1 MKGLWVG
8 DSEASGLLT
17 EPNLY
22 YHCVLFK
29 EYAKNN
35 WYLFLDPNR
44 EGFEDAVRWYK
55 TKHSDKNIT
64 LLDINKDFVTWLTTT
79 PKAIAVHNMFGYDL
93 PLWQKLSGIHFDMF
107 RDPKCMGTI
116 NDKQVNLYDTLSMSR
131 TLWPDRPLPKGCPE
145 SVKNPVTGRLE
156 LVAPHGLMAWGYR
169 VANKKVKIDDW
180 RNQPLWE
187 YCNRIVEDVIINEL
201 VWKELMDEM
210 QCKGKFEDTAK
221 FLYKDTPYGK
231 QHKINW
237 KNALRRGMLADY
249 LMLLQER
256 QGVWF
261 DTEAAEKL
269 CARIDTMMKE
279 IEDEVEPLL
288 PPKPM
293 SESQRPKFPS
303 RPFNRDGS
311 ISSTGYKWLKKLG
324 YPVDFSAFDYVAPP
338 AKPFTSTGG
347 LSAAGARWCLNEF
360 GIEDP
365 EKAREFLSEYA
376 QKPAPQ
382 PLPDDL
388 MEKAKKDLHDQ
399 KEPDFLVPMKLS
411 NQDDIKR
418 YLVNTAGWKPTMW
431 RTKDVTKDSFKK
443 ERKDDVI
450 HTYVESY
457 LDDLDQSE
465 YKYLILEYL
474 RSTNED
480 FQITNR
486 VYDGRKEN
494 ETREKKVFAAFRR
507 LARALPTSPMLKD
520 TFGHLCPNLEKID
533 ADTAKK
539 IVKWLSLRN
548 RRGVLRPMNEK
559 EGESKGWLNHPRLAV
574 DHKLPAGSSGITNTG
589 RRKHCV
595 VCNVPKPSEKVLLG
609 KEMRGLLGVDTTKYY
624 EVGIDGSNLEQLIG
638 AWGAFEFDN
647 GLYYHTVTKGDA
659 HCYSGDTQILTE
671 NGWEYFENLQDGTMV
686 FQYHHDNRTMS
697 LVEPEV
703 YIRKD
708 FTGSMYHIYNS
719 GVDFLV
725 TDKHRMLTEDER
737 YRKNELL
744 CTLAGDLKVGKVK
757 GTNSSRRFIHGAEFY
772 GDKHLSQAEIN
783 LIIAV
788 HDDGNVIENRNGFV
802 CRVEL
807 AKKRKIEKL
816 LQTLNNLQIPYSEQ
830 KGKITKGGLLTKR
843 FQFEIPSF
851 VFEFIDSN
859 KDFEYSLMRLDKESK
874 NAFVMSLPERD
885 GWVSTTPGV
894 FFYSQADCRRKS
906 VEVVAALATQCG
918 LRNNTVLIDKPGH
931 AVQHRVTVGS
941 KMKAGL
947 LSLKKDKIEVKDF
960 KVYCVTVP
968 TGAIIVR
975 RNGKTAICGNC
986 ENAKA
991 YSKAAGRE
999 VSRGDGKPITYGVLY
1014 GAQAPKVAS
1023 MLDVPR
1029 EIGQKVID
1037 ALWDANPGLKGRKE
1051 ALEAFWEATG
1061 RKFIYGLDGRK
1072 LYARSR
1078 HSLLNLFQQNG
1089 GALLCD
1095 LVGILMHYQLIKRG
1109 WYDLGV
1115 RRIIY
1120 YHDEYQL
1127 QVPLSFRK
1135 FYYFDTIE
1143 ALEAFKAE
1151 QEAKGVIFDGH
1162 KYKKERR
1169 DENDE
1174 KMVDKD
1180 GNQLYDPILNED
1192 GKLTL
1197 VYCPVGEMVVKC
1209 FWQASKMLGVPFQI
1223 TGEYLT
1229 GESWG
1234 SCH

>member
-1 MKGLWVG
+1 MKGLHIF
-8 DSEASGLLT
+8 DCEASGLLT

-29 EYAKNN
+29 EYAQPVFN
-35 WYLFLDPNR
+35 LFLPPEHDGY
-44 EGFEDAVRWYK
+44 EEAITWVR
-55 TKHSDKNIT
+55 THHSDVEVNIHT
-64 LLDINKDFVTWLTTT
+64 IDKLEGWLTTA
-79 PKAIAVHNMFGYDL
+79 PAAIAAHNCFGYDFQL
-93 PLWQKLSGIHFDMF
+93 MEKLSGIHFDMF
-107 RDPKCMGTI
+107 RDPKCMGSI

-187 YCNRIVEDVIINEL
+187 YVHRVWEDVIINEL

-311 ISSTGYKWLKKLG
+311 ISSTGYKWLEKLG

-338 AKPFTSTGG
+338 AKPFTPTGG

-365 EKAREFLSEYA
+365 EKAKEFLSEYA

-638 AWGAFEFDN
+638 AWGAYEFDD
-647 GLYYHTVTKGDA
+647 GLYYHTVSQGDA
-659 HCYSGDTQILTE
+659 H
-671 NGWEYFENLQDGTMV
+671 
-686 FQYHHDNRTMS
+686 
-697 LVEPEV
+697 
-703 YIRKD
+703 
-708 FTGSMYHIYNS
+708 
-719 GVDFLV
+719 
-725 TDKHRMLTEDER
+725 
-737 YRKNELL
+737 
-744 CTLAGDLKVGKVK
+744 
-757 GTNSSRRFIHGAEFY
+757 
-772 GDKHLSQAEIN
+772 
-783 LIIAV
+783 AV
-788 HDDGNVIENRNGFV
+788 
-802 CRVEL
+802 
-807 AKKRKIEKL
+807 
-816 LQTLNNLQIPYSEQ
+816 
-830 KGKITKGGLLTKR
+830 
-843 FQFEIPSF
+843 
-851 VFEFIDSN
+851 
-859 KDFEYSLMRLDKESK
+859 
-874 NAFVMSLPERD
+874 
-885 GWVSTTPGV
+885 
-894 FFYSQADCRRKS
+894 
-906 VEVVAALATQCG
+906 
-918 LRNNTVLIDKPGH
+918 
-931 AVQHRVTVGS
+931 
-941 KMKAGL
+941 
-947 LSLKKDKIEVKDF
+947 
-960 KVYCVTVP
+960 
-968 TGAIIVR
+968 
-975 RNGKTAICGNC
+975 
-986 ENAKA
+986 NAKA
-991 YSKAAGRE
+991 YSAAAGKE

-1023 MLDVPR
+1023 MLDVSR

-1169 DENDE
+1169 DENGE

-1197 VYCPVGEMVVKC
+1197 MYCPVGEMVVKC

-1229 GESWG
+1229 GRSWG
-1234 SCH
+1234 ECH

>member
-1 MKGLWVG
+1 MKGLWIG

-44 EGFEDAVRWYK
+44 EGFEDAVKWYK
-55 TKHSDKNIT
+55 TRHSDKNIT
-64 LLDINKDFVTWLTTT
+64 LLDINKDFVTWLTTV
-79 PKAIAVHNMFGYDL
+79 PKAIAVHNIFGYDL
-93 PLWQKLSGIHFDMF
+93 PLWQKLSGIEYDMF
-107 RDPKCMGTI
+107 RDPGCMGTI

-187 YCNRIVEDVIINEL
+187 YVHRVWEDVIINEL

-311 ISSTGYKWLKKLG
+311 ISSTGYKWLEKLG

-376 QKPAPQ
+376 QKPVPQ
-382 PLPDDL
+382 PLPNDL

-494 ETREKKVFAAFRR
+494 ETREKKVFAVFRR

-595 VCNVPKPSEKVLLG
+595 VDVL
-609 KEMRGLLGVDTTKYY
+609 
-624 EVGIDGSNLEQLIG
+624 
-638 AWGAFEFDN
+638 
-647 GLYYHTVTKGDA
+647 
-659 HCYSGDTQILTE
+659 
-671 NGWEYFENLQDGTMV
+671 
-686 FQYHHDNRTMS
+686 
-697 LVEPEV
+697 
-703 YIRKD
+703 
-708 FTGSMYHIYNS
+708 
-719 GVDFLV
+719 
-725 TDKHRMLTEDER
+725 
-737 YRKNELL
+737 
-744 CTLAGDLKVGKVK
+744 
-757 GTNSSRRFIHGAEFY
+757 
-772 GDKHLSQAEIN
+772 
-783 LIIAV
+783 
-788 HDDGNVIENRNGFV
+788 
-802 CRVEL
+802 
-807 AKKRKIEKL
+807 
-816 LQTLNNLQIPYSEQ
+816 
-830 KGKITKGGLLTKR
+830 
-843 FQFEIPSF
+843 
-851 VFEFIDSN
+851 
-859 KDFEYSLMRLDKESK
+859 
-874 NAFVMSLPERD
+874 
-885 GWVSTTPGV
+885 
-894 FFYSQADCRRKS
+894 
-906 VEVVAALATQCG
+906 
-918 LRNNTVLIDKPGH
+918 
-931 AVQHRVTVGS
+931 
-941 KMKAGL
+941 
-947 LSLKKDKIEVKDF
+947 
-960 KVYCVTVP
+960 
-968 TGAIIVR
+968 
-975 RNGKTAICGNC
+975 
-986 ENAKA
+986 
-991 YSKAAGRE
+991 
-999 VSRGDGKPITYGVLY
+999 
-1014 GAQAPKVAS
+1014 AS
-1023 MLDVPR
+1023 
-1029 EIGQKVID
+1029 
-1037 ALWDANPGLKGRKE
+1037 
-1051 ALEAFWEATG
+1051 
-1061 RKFIYGLDGRK
+1061 
-1072 LYARSR
+1072 
-1078 HSLLNLFQQNG
+1078 H
-1089 GALLCD
+1089 
-1095 LVGILMHYQLIKRG
+1095 
-1109 WYDLGV
+1109 
-1115 RRIIY
+1115 
-1120 YHDEYQL
+1120 
-1127 QVPLSFRK
+1127 
-1135 FYYFDTIE
+1135 
-1143 ALEAFKAE
+1143 
-1151 QEAKGVIFDGH
+1151 
-1162 KYKKERR
+1162 
-1169 DENDE
+1169 
-1174 KMVDKD
+1174 
-1180 GNQLYDPILNED
+1180 
-1192 GKLTL
+1192 
-1197 VYCPVGEMVVKC
+1197 
-1209 FWQASKMLGVPFQI
+1209 
-1223 TGEYLT
+1223 
-1229 GESWG
+1229 
-1234 SCH
+1234 

>member
-1 MKGLWVG
+1 MKGLHIF

-29 EYAKNN
+29 EYAQPVFN
-35 WYLFLDPNR
+35 LFLPPEHDGY
-44 EGFEDAVRWYK
+44 EEAITWVR
-55 TKHSDKNIT
+55 THHNDVEVNIHNIDE
-64 LLDINKDFVTWLTTT
+64 LATWLTTV
-79 PKAIAVHNMFGYDL
+79 PAAIACHNAFGYDL
-93 PLWQKLSGIHFDMF
+93 PLWRKLSGIEYDMF

-116 NDKQVNLYDTLSMSR
+116 NDKQVSLYDTLSMSR

-187 YCNRIVEDVIINEL
+187 YVHRVWEDVIINEL

-249 LMLLQER
+249 LMILQEQ

-261 DTEAAEKL
+261 NTEAAEKL
-269 CARIDTMMKE
+269 CDRIDTMMKE
-279 IEDEVEPLL
+279 IEEEVEPLL

-311 ISSTGYKWLKKLG
+311 ISSTGYKWLEKLG

-399 KEPDFLVPMKLS
+399 KEPDFLIPMKLS

-457 LDDLDQSE
+457 LDDLDKSE
-465 YKYLILEYL
+465 YKYLILEHL

-486 VYDGRKEN
+486 VYDGRKDN

-559 EGESKGWLNHPRLAV
+559 EGESKGWLNHPRLAI

-595 VCNVPKPSEKVLLG
+595 VCNVPKPSDKVLLG

-638 AWGAFEFDN
+638 AWGAYEFDD
-647 GLYYHTVTKGDA
+647 GLYYRTVSQGDA
-659 HCYSGDTQILTE
+659 H
-671 NGWEYFENLQDGTMV
+671 
-686 FQYHHDNRTMS
+686 
-697 LVEPEV
+697 
-703 YIRKD
+703 
-708 FTGSMYHIYNS
+708 
-719 GVDFLV
+719 
-725 TDKHRMLTEDER
+725 
-737 YRKNELL
+737 
-744 CTLAGDLKVGKVK
+744 
-757 GTNSSRRFIHGAEFY
+757 
-772 GDKHLSQAEIN
+772 
-783 LIIAV
+783 AV
-788 HDDGNVIENRNGFV
+788 
-802 CRVEL
+802 
-807 AKKRKIEKL
+807 
-816 LQTLNNLQIPYSEQ
+816 
-830 KGKITKGGLLTKR
+830 
-843 FQFEIPSF
+843 
-851 VFEFIDSN
+851 
-859 KDFEYSLMRLDKESK
+859 
-874 NAFVMSLPERD
+874 
-885 GWVSTTPGV
+885 
-894 FFYSQADCRRKS
+894 
-906 VEVVAALATQCG
+906 
-918 LRNNTVLIDKPGH
+918 
-931 AVQHRVTVGS
+931 
-941 KMKAGL
+941 
-947 LSLKKDKIEVKDF
+947 
-960 KVYCVTVP
+960 
-968 TGAIIVR
+968 
-975 RNGKTAICGNC
+975 
-986 ENAKA
+986 NAKA
-991 YSKAAGRE
+991 YSIAAGKE

-1014 GAQAPKVAS
+1014 GAQAPKVAT
-1023 MLDVPR
+1023 MLDVSR
-1029 EIGQKVID
+1029 EVGQKVID

-1061 RKFIYGLDGRK
+1061 KKFIYGLDGRK

-1169 DENDE
+1169 DENGE

-1180 GNQLYDPILNED
+1180 GNQLYDPILNEN

-1197 VYCPVGEMVVKC
+1197 MYCPVGEMVVKC

-1229 GESWG
+1229 GRSWG
-1234 SCH
+1234 ECH

>member
-1 MKGLWVG
+1 MKGLHIF
-8 DSEASGLLT
+8 DCEASGLLT

-29 EYAKNN
+29 EYAQPVFN
-35 WYLFLDPNR
+35 LFLPPEHDGY
-44 EGFEDAVRWYK
+44 EEAITWVK
-55 TKHSDKNIT
+55 THHNDVEVHIRTIDK
-64 LLDINKDFVTWLTTT
+64 LESWLTTVPT
-79 PKAIAVHNMFGYDL
+79 AIAAHNCFGYDFQL
-93 PLWQKLSGIHFDMF
+93 MEKLSGIHFDMF
-107 RDPKCMGTI
+107 RDPKCMGSI

-187 YCNRIVEDVIINEL
+187 YVHRVWEDVIINEL

-311 ISSTGYKWLKKLG
+311 ISSTGYKWLEKLG

-382 PLPDDL
+382 PLPDEL

-638 AWGAFEFDN
+638 AWGAYEFDD
-647 GLYYHTVTKGDA
+647 GLYYHTVSQGDA
-659 HCYSGDTQILTE
+659 H
-671 NGWEYFENLQDGTMV
+671 
-686 FQYHHDNRTMS
+686 
-697 LVEPEV
+697 
-703 YIRKD
+703 
-708 FTGSMYHIYNS
+708 
-719 GVDFLV
+719 
-725 TDKHRMLTEDER
+725 
-737 YRKNELL
+737 
-744 CTLAGDLKVGKVK
+744 
-757 GTNSSRRFIHGAEFY
+757 
-772 GDKHLSQAEIN
+772 
-783 LIIAV
+783 AV
-788 HDDGNVIENRNGFV
+788 
-802 CRVEL
+802 
-807 AKKRKIEKL
+807 
-816 LQTLNNLQIPYSEQ
+816 
-830 KGKITKGGLLTKR
+830 
-843 FQFEIPSF
+843 
-851 VFEFIDSN
+851 
-859 KDFEYSLMRLDKESK
+859 
-874 NAFVMSLPERD
+874 
-885 GWVSTTPGV
+885 
-894 FFYSQADCRRKS
+894 
-906 VEVVAALATQCG
+906 
-918 LRNNTVLIDKPGH
+918 
-931 AVQHRVTVGS
+931 
-941 KMKAGL
+941 
-947 LSLKKDKIEVKDF
+947 
-960 KVYCVTVP
+960 
-968 TGAIIVR
+968 
-975 RNGKTAICGNC
+975 
-986 ENAKA
+986 NAKA
-991 YSKAAGRE
+991 YSAAAGKE

-1023 MLDVPR
+1023 MLDVSR

-1051 ALEAFWEATG
+1051 ALEEFWEATG

-1135 FYYFDTIE
+1135 FYYFNTIE
-1143 ALEAFKAE
+1143 ELEAFKAE

-1169 DENDE
+1169 DENGE

-1197 VYCPVGEMVVKC
+1197 MYCPVGEMVVKC

-1234 SCH
+1234 TCH

>member
-1 MKGLWVG
+1 MKGLHIF
-8 DSEASGLLT
+8 DLECSGLLSD
-17 EPNLY
+17 PDLY
-22 YHCVLFK
+22 YHCALFK
-29 EYAKNN
+29 EYGKPVFN
-35 WYLFLDPNR
+35 LFLPPEHDGY
-44 EGFEDAVRWYK
+44 EEAITWVK
-55 TKHSDKNIT
+55 THHSDVQVNFHTIDE
-64 LLDINKDFVTWLTTT
+64 LEEWLTNVPT
-79 PKAIAVHNMFGYDL
+79 AIACHNCFSYDFL
-93 PLWQKLSGIHFDMF
+93 VMERLSGIHFDMF

-187 YCNRIVEDVIINEL
+187 YVHRVYEDVIINEL

-237 KNALRRGMLADY
+237 KNALRRGMLADF
-249 LMLLQER
+249 LMTLQEQ

-261 DTEAAEKL
+261 NTEAAEKL
-269 CARIDTMMKE
+269 CDRIDTMMKE
-279 IEDEVEPLL
+279 IEEEVEPLL

-311 ISSTGYKWLKKLG
+311 ISSTGYKWLEKLG

-376 QKPAPQ
+376 QKPVPQ

-486 VYDGRKEN
+486 VYDGRKDN

-595 VCNVPKPSEKVLLG
+595 VDVL
-609 KEMRGLLGVDTTKYY
+609 
-624 EVGIDGSNLEQLIG
+624 
-638 AWGAFEFDN
+638 
-647 GLYYHTVTKGDA
+647 
-659 HCYSGDTQILTE
+659 
-671 NGWEYFENLQDGTMV
+671 
-686 FQYHHDNRTMS
+686 
-697 LVEPEV
+697 
-703 YIRKD
+703 
-708 FTGSMYHIYNS
+708 
-719 GVDFLV
+719 
-725 TDKHRMLTEDER
+725 
-737 YRKNELL
+737 
-744 CTLAGDLKVGKVK
+744 
-757 GTNSSRRFIHGAEFY
+757 
-772 GDKHLSQAEIN
+772 
-783 LIIAV
+783 
-788 HDDGNVIENRNGFV
+788 
-802 CRVEL
+802 
-807 AKKRKIEKL
+807 
-816 LQTLNNLQIPYSEQ
+816 
-830 KGKITKGGLLTKR
+830 
-843 FQFEIPSF
+843 
-851 VFEFIDSN
+851 
-859 KDFEYSLMRLDKESK
+859 
-874 NAFVMSLPERD
+874 
-885 GWVSTTPGV
+885 
-894 FFYSQADCRRKS
+894 
-906 VEVVAALATQCG
+906 
-918 LRNNTVLIDKPGH
+918 
-931 AVQHRVTVGS
+931 
-941 KMKAGL
+941 
-947 LSLKKDKIEVKDF
+947 
-960 KVYCVTVP
+960 
-968 TGAIIVR
+968 
-975 RNGKTAICGNC
+975 
-986 ENAKA
+986 
-991 YSKAAGRE
+991 
-999 VSRGDGKPITYGVLY
+999 
-1014 GAQAPKVAS
+1014 AS
-1023 MLDVPR
+1023 
-1029 EIGQKVID
+1029 
-1037 ALWDANPGLKGRKE
+1037 
-1051 ALEAFWEATG
+1051 
-1061 RKFIYGLDGRK
+1061 
-1072 LYARSR
+1072 
-1078 HSLLNLFQQNG
+1078 H
-1089 GALLCD
+1089 
-1095 LVGILMHYQLIKRG
+1095 
-1109 WYDLGV
+1109 
-1115 RRIIY
+1115 
-1120 YHDEYQL
+1120 
-1127 QVPLSFRK
+1127 
-1135 FYYFDTIE
+1135 
-1143 ALEAFKAE
+1143 
-1151 QEAKGVIFDGH
+1151 
-1162 KYKKERR
+1162 
-1169 DENDE
+1169 
-1174 KMVDKD
+1174 
-1180 GNQLYDPILNED
+1180 
-1192 GKLTL
+1192 
-1197 VYCPVGEMVVKC
+1197 
-1209 FWQASKMLGVPFQI
+1209 
-1223 TGEYLT
+1223 
-1229 GESWG
+1229 
-1234 SCH
+1234 

>member
-1 MKGLWVG
+1 MKGLHIF
-8 DSEASGLLT
+8 DCEASGLLT

-29 EYAKNN
+29 EYAQPVFN
-35 WYLFLDPNR
+35 LFLPPEHDGY
-44 EGFEDAVRWYK
+44 EEAITWVK
-55 TKHSDKNIT
+55 THHNDVEVHIHTIDK
-64 LLDINKDFVTWLTTT
+64 LEWWLTTAPT
-79 PKAIAVHNMFGYDL
+79 AIACHNCFGYDFQL
-93 PLWQKLSGIHFDMF
+93 MEKLSGIHFDMF
-107 RDPKCMGTI
+107 RDPKCMGSI

-187 YCNRIVEDVIINEL
+187 YVHRVWEDVIINEL

-269 CARIDTMMKE
+269 CARIDAMMKE
-279 IEDEVEPLL
+279 IEEEVEPLL

-311 ISSTGYKWLKKLG
+311 ISSTGYKWLEKLG

-376 QKPAPQ
+376 QKPVPQ

-638 AWGAFEFDN
+638 AWGAYEFDD
-647 GLYYHTVTKGDA
+647 GLYYHTVSQGDA
-659 HCYSGDTQILTE
+659 H
-671 NGWEYFENLQDGTMV
+671 
-686 FQYHHDNRTMS
+686 
-697 LVEPEV
+697 
-703 YIRKD
+703 
-708 FTGSMYHIYNS
+708 
-719 GVDFLV
+719 
-725 TDKHRMLTEDER
+725 
-737 YRKNELL
+737 
-744 CTLAGDLKVGKVK
+744 
-757 GTNSSRRFIHGAEFY
+757 
-772 GDKHLSQAEIN
+772 
-783 LIIAV
+783 AV
-788 HDDGNVIENRNGFV
+788 
-802 CRVEL
+802 
-807 AKKRKIEKL
+807 
-816 LQTLNNLQIPYSEQ
+816 
-830 KGKITKGGLLTKR
+830 
-843 FQFEIPSF
+843 
-851 VFEFIDSN
+851 
-859 KDFEYSLMRLDKESK
+859 
-874 NAFVMSLPERD
+874 
-885 GWVSTTPGV
+885 
-894 FFYSQADCRRKS
+894 
-906 VEVVAALATQCG
+906 
-918 LRNNTVLIDKPGH
+918 
-931 AVQHRVTVGS
+931 
-941 KMKAGL
+941 
-947 LSLKKDKIEVKDF
+947 
-960 KVYCVTVP
+960 
-968 TGAIIVR
+968 
-975 RNGKTAICGNC
+975 
-986 ENAKA
+986 NAKA
-991 YSKAAGRE
+991 YSAAAGKE

-1023 MLDVPR
+1023 MLDVSR

-1135 FYYFDTIE
+1135 FYYFDTVE

-1169 DENDE
+1169 DENGE

-1192 GKLTL
+1192 GKLIL
-1197 VYCPVGEMVVKC
+1197 MYCPVGEMVVKC

-1229 GESWG
+1229 GRSWG
-1234 SCH
+1234 ECH

>member
-1 MKGLWVG
+1 MIGLWIG

-22 YHCVLFK
+22 YHCILLK

-35 WYLFLDPNR
+35 WVLFLDPKR
-44 EGFEDAVRWYK
+44 DGYDEAVTWVK
-55 TKHSDKNIT
+55 THHSDDNVRIF
-64 LLDINKDFVTWLTTT
+64 DIAKLPEWLVTE
-79 PKAIAVHNMFGYDL
+79 PKAIAIHNFFGYDL
-93 PLWQKLSGIHFDMF
+93 PLWKKLSGIEYDMF

-187 YCNRIVEDVIINEL
+187 YVHRVYEDVIINEL

-249 LMLLQER
+249 LMILQEQ

-261 DTEAAEKL
+261 NTEAAEKL
-269 CARIDTMMKE
+269 CDRIDTMMKE
-279 IEDEVEPLL
+279 IEEEVEPLL

-311 ISSTGYKWLKKLG
+311 ISSTGYKWLEKLG

-399 KEPDFLVPMKLS
+399 KEPDFLIPMKLS

-457 LDDLDQSE
+457 LDDLDKSE
-465 YKYLILEYL
+465 YKYLILEHL
-474 RSTNED
+474 RNTNED

-486 VYDGRKEN
+486 VYDGRKDN

-559 EGESKGWLNHPRLAV
+559 EGESKGWLNHPRLAI

-595 VCNVPKPSEKVLLG
+595 VCNVPKPSDKVLLG

-638 AWGAFEFDN
+638 AWGAYEFDD
-647 GLYYHTVTKGDA
+647 GLYYRTVSQGDA
-659 HCYSGDTQILTE
+659 H
-671 NGWEYFENLQDGTMV
+671 
-686 FQYHHDNRTMS
+686 
-697 LVEPEV
+697 
-703 YIRKD
+703 
-708 FTGSMYHIYNS
+708 
-719 GVDFLV
+719 
-725 TDKHRMLTEDER
+725 
-737 YRKNELL
+737 
-744 CTLAGDLKVGKVK
+744 
-757 GTNSSRRFIHGAEFY
+757 
-772 GDKHLSQAEIN
+772 
-783 LIIAV
+783 AV
-788 HDDGNVIENRNGFV
+788 
-802 CRVEL
+802 
-807 AKKRKIEKL
+807 
-816 LQTLNNLQIPYSEQ
+816 
-830 KGKITKGGLLTKR
+830 
-843 FQFEIPSF
+843 
-851 VFEFIDSN
+851 
-859 KDFEYSLMRLDKESK
+859 
-874 NAFVMSLPERD
+874 
-885 GWVSTTPGV
+885 
-894 FFYSQADCRRKS
+894 
-906 VEVVAALATQCG
+906 
-918 LRNNTVLIDKPGH
+918 
-931 AVQHRVTVGS
+931 
-941 KMKAGL
+941 
-947 LSLKKDKIEVKDF
+947 
-960 KVYCVTVP
+960 
-968 TGAIIVR
+968 
-975 RNGKTAICGNC
+975 
-986 ENAKA
+986 NAKA
-991 YSKAAGRE
+991 YSIAAGKE

-1014 GAQAPKVAS
+1014 GAQAPKVAT
-1023 MLDVPR
+1023 MLDVSR
-1029 EIGQKVID
+1029 EVGQKVID

-1061 RKFIYGLDGRK
+1061 KKFIYGLDGRK

-1120 YHDEYQL
+1120 YHKHHCG
-1127 QVPLSFRK
+1127 F
-1135 FYYFDTIE
+1135 IE
-1143 ALEAFKAE
+1143 
-1151 QEAKGVIFDGH
+1151 
-1162 KYKKERR
+1162 
-1169 DENDE
+1169 
-1174 KMVDKD
+1174 
-1180 GNQLYDPILNED
+1180 
-1192 GKLTL
+1192 
-1197 VYCPVGEMVVKC
+1197 
-1209 FWQASKMLGVPFQI
+1209 
-1223 TGEYLT
+1223 
-1229 GESWG
+1229 
-1234 SCH
+1234 

>member
-1 MKGLWVG
+1 MKGLHIF
-8 DSEASGLLT
+8 DCEASGLLT

-29 EYAKNN
+29 EYAQPVFN
-35 WYLFLDPNR
+35 LFLPPEHDGY
-44 EGFEDAVRWYK
+44 EEAITWVR
-55 TKHSDKNIT
+55 THHNDVEVHIHTIDK
-64 LLDINKDFVTWLTTT
+64 LEWWLTTT
-79 PKAIAVHNMFGYDL
+79 PTAIACHNCFGYDFQL
-93 PLWQKLSGIHFDMF
+93 MEKLSGIHFDMF
-107 RDPKCMGTI
+107 RDPKCMGSI

-187 YCNRIVEDVIINEL
+187 YVHRVWEDVIINEL

-261 DTEAAEKL
+261 DIEAAEKL

-303 RPFNRDGS
+303 KPFNQDGS
-311 ISSTGYKWLKKLG
+311 ISNTGYRWLEKLG

-347 LSAAGARWCLNEF
+347 LSAAGARWCLKEF

-388 MEKAKKDLHDQ
+388 LEKAKKDLHDQ

-559 EGESKGWLNHPRLAV
+559 EGESKGWLNHPRLAI

-595 VCNVPKPSEKVLLG
+595 VCNVPKPSDKVLLG

-638 AWGAFEFDN
+638 AWGAYEFDD
-647 GLYYHTVTKGDA
+647 GLYYRTVSQGDA
-659 HCYSGDTQILTE
+659 H
-671 NGWEYFENLQDGTMV
+671 
-686 FQYHHDNRTMS
+686 
-697 LVEPEV
+697 
-703 YIRKD
+703 
-708 FTGSMYHIYNS
+708 
-719 GVDFLV
+719 
-725 TDKHRMLTEDER
+725 
-737 YRKNELL
+737 
-744 CTLAGDLKVGKVK
+744 
-757 GTNSSRRFIHGAEFY
+757 
-772 GDKHLSQAEIN
+772 
-783 LIIAV
+783 AV
-788 HDDGNVIENRNGFV
+788 
-802 CRVEL
+802 
-807 AKKRKIEKL
+807 
-816 LQTLNNLQIPYSEQ
+816 
-830 KGKITKGGLLTKR
+830 
-843 FQFEIPSF
+843 
-851 VFEFIDSN
+851 
-859 KDFEYSLMRLDKESK
+859 
-874 NAFVMSLPERD
+874 
-885 GWVSTTPGV
+885 
-894 FFYSQADCRRKS
+894 
-906 VEVVAALATQCG
+906 
-918 LRNNTVLIDKPGH
+918 
-931 AVQHRVTVGS
+931 
-941 KMKAGL
+941 
-947 LSLKKDKIEVKDF
+947 
-960 KVYCVTVP
+960 
-968 TGAIIVR
+968 
-975 RNGKTAICGNC
+975 
-986 ENAKA
+986 NAKA
-991 YSKAAGRE
+991 YSVAAGKE

-1014 GAQAPKVAS
+1014 GAQAPKVAT
-1023 MLDVPR
+1023 MLDVSR

-1061 RKFIYGLDGRK
+1061 KKFIYGLDGRK

-1127 QVPLSFRK
+1127 QVPLNFRK
-1135 FYYFDTIE
+1135 TYYFSTIE
-1143 ALEAFKAE
+1143 ELEAFKAE
-1151 QEAKGVIFDGH
+1151 QEAKGTIFDGH

-1169 DENDE
+1169 DENGE

-1197 VYCPVGEMVVKC
+1197 IYCPVGEMVVKC

-1229 GESWG
+1229 GDSWG
-1234 SCH
+1234 TCH

>member
-1 MKGLWVG
+1 MKGLHVF
-8 DSEASGLLT
+8 DLECSGLLSD
-17 EPNLY
+17 PDLY
-22 YHCVLFK
+22 YHCALFK
-29 EYAKNN
+29 EYGKPVFN
-35 WYLFLDPNR
+35 LFLPPEHDGY
-44 EGFEDAVRWYK
+44 EEAITWVK
-55 TKHSDKNIT
+55 THHSDVQVNFHTIDE
-64 LLDINKDFVTWLTTT
+64 LEEWLTTVPT
-79 PKAIAVHNMFGYDL
+79 AIACHNCFSYDFL
-93 PLWQKLSGIHFDMF
+93 VMKRLSGIHFDMF

-187 YCNRIVEDVIINEL
+187 YVHRVYEDVIINEL

-249 LMLLQER
+249 LMTLQEQ

-303 RPFNRDGS
+303 RPFNQDGS
-311 ISSTGYKWLKKLG
+311 ISNTGYKWLEKLG

-347 LSAAGARWCLNEF
+347 LSAAGAKWCLKEF

-638 AWGAFEFDN
+638 AWGAYEFDD
-647 GLYYHTVTKGDA
+647 GLYYHTVSQGDA
-659 HCYSGDTQILTE
+659 H
-671 NGWEYFENLQDGTMV
+671 
-686 FQYHHDNRTMS
+686 
-697 LVEPEV
+697 
-703 YIRKD
+703 
-708 FTGSMYHIYNS
+708 
-719 GVDFLV
+719 
-725 TDKHRMLTEDER
+725 
-737 YRKNELL
+737 
-744 CTLAGDLKVGKVK
+744 
-757 GTNSSRRFIHGAEFY
+757 
-772 GDKHLSQAEIN
+772 
-783 LIIAV
+783 AV
-788 HDDGNVIENRNGFV
+788 
-802 CRVEL
+802 
-807 AKKRKIEKL
+807 
-816 LQTLNNLQIPYSEQ
+816 
-830 KGKITKGGLLTKR
+830 
-843 FQFEIPSF
+843 
-851 VFEFIDSN
+851 
-859 KDFEYSLMRLDKESK
+859 
-874 NAFVMSLPERD
+874 
-885 GWVSTTPGV
+885 
-894 FFYSQADCRRKS
+894 
-906 VEVVAALATQCG
+906 
-918 LRNNTVLIDKPGH
+918 
-931 AVQHRVTVGS
+931 
-941 KMKAGL
+941 
-947 LSLKKDKIEVKDF
+947 
-960 KVYCVTVP
+960 
-968 TGAIIVR
+968 
-975 RNGKTAICGNC
+975 
-986 ENAKA
+986 NAKA
-991 YSKAAGRE
+991 YSAAAGKE

-1023 MLDVPR
+1023 MLDVSR

-1120 YHDEYQL
+1120 YHKHHCG
-1127 QVPLSFRK
+1127 F
-1135 FYYFDTIE
+1135 IE
-1143 ALEAFKAE
+1143 
-1151 QEAKGVIFDGH
+1151 
-1162 KYKKERR
+1162 
-1169 DENDE
+1169 
-1174 KMVDKD
+1174 
-1180 GNQLYDPILNED
+1180 
-1192 GKLTL
+1192 
-1197 VYCPVGEMVVKC
+1197 
-1209 FWQASKMLGVPFQI
+1209 
-1223 TGEYLT
+1223 
-1229 GESWG
+1229 
-1234 SCH
+1234 

>member
-1 MKGLWVG
+1 MKGLHIF
-8 DSEASGLLT
+8 DCEASGLLT

-29 EYAKNN
+29 EYAKPVFN
-35 WYLFLDPNR
+35 LFLPPEHDGY
-44 EGFEDAVRWYK
+44 EEAITWVR
-55 TKHSDKNIT
+55 THHNDVNVNIHTIDK
-64 LLDINKDFVTWLTTT
+64 LEEWLTTA
-79 PKAIAVHNMFGYDL
+79 PAAIACHNMFGYDCQL
-93 PLWQKLSGIHFDMF
+93 MEKLSGIHFDMF
-107 RDPKCMGTI
+107 RDPKCMGSI

-187 YCNRIVEDVIINEL
+187 YVHRVWEDVIINEL

-311 ISSTGYKWLKKLG
+311 ISSTGYKWLEKLG

-382 PLPDDL
+382 PLPNDL
-388 MEKAKKDLHDQ
+388 LEKAKKDLHDQ

-559 EGESKGWLNHPRLAV
+559 EGESKGWLNHPRLAI

-638 AWGAFEFDN
+638 AWGAYEFDD
-647 GLYYHTVTKGDA
+647 GLYYHTVSQGDA
-659 HCYSGDTQILTE
+659 H
-671 NGWEYFENLQDGTMV
+671 
-686 FQYHHDNRTMS
+686 
-697 LVEPEV
+697 
-703 YIRKD
+703 
-708 FTGSMYHIYNS
+708 
-719 GVDFLV
+719 
-725 TDKHRMLTEDER
+725 
-737 YRKNELL
+737 
-744 CTLAGDLKVGKVK
+744 
-757 GTNSSRRFIHGAEFY
+757 
-772 GDKHLSQAEIN
+772 
-783 LIIAV
+783 AV
-788 HDDGNVIENRNGFV
+788 
-802 CRVEL
+802 
-807 AKKRKIEKL
+807 
-816 LQTLNNLQIPYSEQ
+816 
-830 KGKITKGGLLTKR
+830 
-843 FQFEIPSF
+843 
-851 VFEFIDSN
+851 
-859 KDFEYSLMRLDKESK
+859 
-874 NAFVMSLPERD
+874 
-885 GWVSTTPGV
+885 
-894 FFYSQADCRRKS
+894 
-906 VEVVAALATQCG
+906 
-918 LRNNTVLIDKPGH
+918 
-931 AVQHRVTVGS
+931 
-941 KMKAGL
+941 
-947 LSLKKDKIEVKDF
+947 
-960 KVYCVTVP
+960 
-968 TGAIIVR
+968 
-975 RNGKTAICGNC
+975 
-986 ENAKA
+986 NAKA
-991 YSKAAGRE
+991 YSAAAGKE

-1023 MLDVPR
+1023 MLDVSR

-1051 ALEAFWEATG
+1051 ALEEFWEATG

-1127 QVPLSFRK
+1127 QVPLNFRK
-1135 FYYFDTIE
+1135 TYYFSTIE
-1143 ALEAFKAE
+1143 ELEAFKAE
-1151 QEAKGVIFDGH
+1151 QEAKGTIFDGH

-1169 DENDE
+1169 DENGE

-1180 GNQLYDPILNED
+1180 GNQLYDPILNEN

-1197 VYCPVGEMVVKC
+1197 MYCPIGEMVVKC

-1229 GESWG
+1229 GRSWG
-1234 SCH
+1234 ECH

>member
-1 MKGLWVG
+1 MKGLHIF

-29 EYAKNN
+29 EYAQPVFN
-35 WYLFLDPNR
+35 LFLPPEHDGY
-44 EGFEDAVRWYK
+44 EEAITWVR
-55 TKHSDKNIT
+55 THHSDVEVHIHTIDK
-64 LLDINKDFVTWLTTT
+64 LEWWLTTT
-79 PKAIAVHNMFGYDL
+79 PTAIACHNCFGYDFRL
-93 PLWQKLSGIHFDMF
+93 MEKLSGIHFDMF
-107 RDPKCMGTI
+107 RDPKCMGSI

-187 YCNRIVEDVIINEL
+187 YVHRVWEDVIINEL

-269 CARIDTMMKE
+269 CARIDAMMKE
-279 IEDEVEPLL
+279 IEEEVEPLL

-311 ISSTGYKWLKKLG
+311 ISSTGYKWLEKLG

-638 AWGAFEFDN
+638 AWGAYEFDD
-647 GLYYHTVTKGDA
+647 GLYYHTVSQGDA
-659 HCYSGDTQILTE
+659 H
-671 NGWEYFENLQDGTMV
+671 
-686 FQYHHDNRTMS
+686 
-697 LVEPEV
+697 
-703 YIRKD
+703 
-708 FTGSMYHIYNS
+708 
-719 GVDFLV
+719 
-725 TDKHRMLTEDER
+725 
-737 YRKNELL
+737 
-744 CTLAGDLKVGKVK
+744 
-757 GTNSSRRFIHGAEFY
+757 
-772 GDKHLSQAEIN
+772 
-783 LIIAV
+783 AV
-788 HDDGNVIENRNGFV
+788 
-802 CRVEL
+802 
-807 AKKRKIEKL
+807 
-816 LQTLNNLQIPYSEQ
+816 
-830 KGKITKGGLLTKR
+830 
-843 FQFEIPSF
+843 
-851 VFEFIDSN
+851 
-859 KDFEYSLMRLDKESK
+859 
-874 NAFVMSLPERD
+874 
-885 GWVSTTPGV
+885 
-894 FFYSQADCRRKS
+894 
-906 VEVVAALATQCG
+906 
-918 LRNNTVLIDKPGH
+918 
-931 AVQHRVTVGS
+931 
-941 KMKAGL
+941 
-947 LSLKKDKIEVKDF
+947 
-960 KVYCVTVP
+960 
-968 TGAIIVR
+968 
-975 RNGKTAICGNC
+975 
-986 ENAKA
+986 NAKA
-991 YSKAAGRE
+991 YSAAAGKE

-1023 MLDVPR
+1023 MLDVSR

-1120 YHDEYQL
+1120 YHKHHCG
-1127 QVPLSFRK
+1127 F
-1135 FYYFDTIE
+1135 IE
-1143 ALEAFKAE
+1143 
-1151 QEAKGVIFDGH
+1151 
-1162 KYKKERR
+1162 
-1169 DENDE
+1169 
-1174 KMVDKD
+1174 
-1180 GNQLYDPILNED
+1180 
-1192 GKLTL
+1192 
-1197 VYCPVGEMVVKC
+1197 
-1209 FWQASKMLGVPFQI
+1209 
-1223 TGEYLT
+1223 
-1229 GESWG
+1229 
-1234 SCH
+1234 